1 MLWLAGTG
9 AVHSLLERKKMSI
22 TAAVRRGFF
31 RLIGDVAE
39 LNCWVGGTLFVHR
52 VISVFAAKPS
62 GGYFD
67 IHWGVLFCQ
76 PFDSLFILRKVP
88 VAEIKLC

>member
-1 MLWLAGTG
+1 
-9 AVHSLLERKKMSI
+9 MSI
-22 TAAVRRGFF
+22 PAAVRRGFF

-62 GGYFD
+62 GG
-67 IHWGVLFCQ
+67 L
-76 PFDSLFILRKVP
+76 L
-88 VAEIKLC
+88 